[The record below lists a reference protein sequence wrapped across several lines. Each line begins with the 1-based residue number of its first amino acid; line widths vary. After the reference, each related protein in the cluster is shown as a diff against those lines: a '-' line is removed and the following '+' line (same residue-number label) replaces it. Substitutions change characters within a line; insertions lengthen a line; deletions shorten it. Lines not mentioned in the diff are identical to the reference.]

1 MDIENL
7 LLCQFKAAS
16 ELAAELHS
24 RTENIFP
31 PLPPALHGV
40 EANDPGARERML
52 IAGSDGVFRPQR
64 VVAPALDRGR
74 FDDNLTIKVGEQ
86 VLQSQRPAVRVAR
99 GGVERRIARQ
109 AVGLERD
116 SSVPQYAAGIA
127 PARQRLRVFEA
138 GKKVEVRDEIQRI
151 DDRPYE

>member
-52 IAGSDGVFRPQR
+52 IAGSDGVFRSQR
-64 VVAPALDRGR
+64 VVAPALDRRR
-74 FDDNLTIKVGEQ
+74 FDDNLTIEVGEQ
-86 VLQSQRPAVRVAR
+86 ELQSQRTPVRCASR
-99 GGVERRIARQ
+99 RDERRRTGQ
-109 AVGLERD
+109 QVGLE
-116 SSVPQYAAGIA
+116 
-127 PARQRLRVFEA
+127 
-138 GKKVEVRDEIQRI
+138 
-151 DDRPYE
+151 